1 MGERVFDPLKIA
13 MWLALVLALAL
24 TVVAQHGP
32 TMLPAAPSHSADH
45 SGHDQP
51 MPDHASCVLACMA
64 FVEVV
69 PTPIALPLRPGVW
82 SAIISNG
89 PGGRL
94 GGWVEAFVAFP
105 ILRPPVAEP

>member
-69 PTPIALPLRPGVW
+69 PAPVALPVLLLVGLAVMPAVGLLVGQNIEW
-82 SAIISNG
+82 AG
-89 PGGRL
+89 
-94 GGWVEAFVAFP
+94 
-105 ILRPPVAEP
+105 RPPWRMG

>member
-1 MGERVFDPLKIA
+1 MGQRVFDPLKIA

-24 TVVAQHGP
+24 TVMAQHGP

-64 FVEVV
+64 FVEVE
-69 PTPIALPLRPGVW
+69 PASDALPLRVLIGLAVIPPVGLLIGQETEW
-82 SAIISNG
+82 AG
-89 PGGRL
+89 
-94 GGWVEAFVAFP
+94 
-105 ILRPPVAEP
+105 RPPWLSGF

>member
-69 PTPIALPLRPGVW
+69 PTPIALPLRLLVGLAAMP
-82 SAIISNG
+82 AA
-89 PGGRL
+89 GRL
-94 GGWVEAFVAFP
+94 VGHNIEWAG
-105 ILRPPVAEP
+105 RPPWRMG

>member
-1 MGERVFDPLKIA
+1 MGQRVFDPLKSA

-24 TVVAQHGP
+24 MVTARHSP
-32 TMLPAAPSHSADH
+32 TMLPTAPSHSADH

-69 PTPIALPLRPGVW
+69 PAPVALPLRALIGLAVIP
-82 SAIISNG
+82 
-89 PGGRL
+89 P
-94 GGWVEAFVAFP
+94 VELLIGQETEWAG
-105 ILRPPVAEP
+105 RPPWLSGF